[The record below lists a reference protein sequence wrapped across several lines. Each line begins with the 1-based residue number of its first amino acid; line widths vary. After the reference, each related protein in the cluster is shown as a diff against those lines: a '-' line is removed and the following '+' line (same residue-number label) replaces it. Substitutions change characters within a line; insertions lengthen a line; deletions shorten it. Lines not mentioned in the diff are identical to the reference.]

1 MTTAQIDLLMRGPT
15 KAPAAGFGRNRILD
29 RSVRQ
34 TARAAGVSAYTAMRM
49 RRGRMPWDATV

>member
-1 MTTAQIDLLMRGPT
+1 MTPAQIDLLTRART
-15 KAPAAGFGRNRILD
+15 KIPVARFNRNRILD

-49 RRGRMPWDATV
+49 RRGRKPWEATV

>member
-1 MTTAQIDLLMRGPT
+1 MTPAQIDLLTRGRTKTPPT
-15 KAPAAGFGRNRILD
+15 RFNRNRILD

-49 RRGRMPWDATV
+49 RRGRKPWDATA